1 MCLVMRHHEITHD
14 DGEEVELYCTEQW
27 AKIISEGEKEGFF
40 NAVEERRIE
49 IDDHK
54 GETEEER
61 EPMQQEIL
69 RMAAQNTLT
78 TDDIDVATNLVQTD
92 NDNEPA
98 PENIPS
104 SNDGTDKILN
114 DEWGHDGFCV
124 RRMTNIAN
132 ANPKIIFPHNV
143 EPTLLQVFELLFCK
157 QYVEEVLIPATNE
170 KLESELTY
178 GEFLVWLGL
187 WLLMATIQGPAR
199 REFWSTHKV
208 DLYEGAPFR
217 LNDVMTR
224 NRFESIL
231 SSLRYTNIPP
241 PSTKTDFMRS
251 NR

>member
-1 MCLVMRHHEITHD
+1 MGKGAVVSALAKYLHPSEVIRKKFRNAEKGKRIDGLRVIRREERKIRRHTTMCLVMRHHEITRD
-14 DGEEVELYCTEQW
+14 AGEEVELYCTERW

-104 SNDGTDKILN
+104 SNDCTDKILN
-114 DEWGHDGFCV
+114 DKWGYDGFCV
-124 RRMTNIAN
+124 R
-132 ANPKIIFPHNV
+132 
-143 EPTLLQVFELLFCK
+143 
-157 QYVEEVLIPATNE
+157 
-170 KLESELTY
+170 
-178 GEFLVWLGL
+178 
-187 WLLMATIQGPAR
+187 
-199 REFWSTHKV
+199 
-208 DLYEGAPFR
+208 
-217 LNDVMTR
+217 
-224 NRFESIL
+224 
-231 SSLRYTNIPP
+231 
-241 PSTKTDFMRS
+241 
-251 NR
+251 